1 MKYKRFKKAKYRYN
15 QYNSNELLKIHNLS
29 ILYLFLNNNLKI
41 LFLHKMF
48 NTNKLI
54 LKKSL
59 KYYCSVSGRTK
70 SIYAKFNISRIKLRD
85 LSPLKLFTGLKKI
98 S

>member
-1 MKYKRFKKAKYRYN
+1 
-15 QYNSNELLKIHNLS
+15 
-29 ILYLFLNNNLKI
+29 
-41 LFLHKMF
+41 MF